1 MIFDL
6 CVKIIGALLPLPYPP
21 FGMATISFVGLSSY
35 LLFVGIYGSAVSVA
49 EDSNL
54 RKSIR
59 KLAVKE
65 SKLLDSIG
73 EAQMEQEIQKRVIA
87 LSKVT
92 ERIMTE
98 QTGVETSLSEEDAKE
113 YIHEVLIE
121 LKRHQK

>member
-1 MIFDL
+1 
-6 CVKIIGALLPLPYPP
+6 
-21 FGMATISFVGLSSY
+21 VGLSSY

-73 EAQMEQEIQKRVIA
+73 EAQMEQEIRKRVIA

-113 YIHEVLIE
+113 YIHEVLAE
-121 LKRHQK
+121 LKRH